1 MPVTGKLLPQGTRWR
16 KPLKAALEQAPV
28 NVSLIVGD
36 PTEDVELLDPTG
48 GVPGMGDIAAA
59 VPSVP
64 DQVLPAAIAQS
75 NGSH

>member
-1 MPVTGKLLPQGTRWR
+1 M
-16 KPLKAALEQAPV
+16 

-36 PTEDVELLDPTG
+36 PTKDVELLDPTG
-48 GVPGMGDIAAA
+48 GVLGVGDIAAA